1 MGMDRQ
7 RGKHQ
12 AGKAAAL
19 TGEDQPFVPFRF
31 ECVASR
37 GSLAAEYEG
46 GEGCMCC
53 ALTLLG
59 VTYDVEWGCHKWGSM
74 HQGYSRSATPCGTAS
89 CRLACSVLGCFGCLA
104 DW

>member
-12 AGKAAAL
+12 AGKAAVL

-59 VTYDVEWGCHKWGSM
+59 SPMALSGMPQVGIHPSGLLPLCDTMWYG
-74 HQGYSRSATPCGTAS
+74 
-89 CRLACSVLGCFGCLA
+89 VLSTGMQCAGML
-104 DW
+104 WMVG